1 MISSEFGGMKTKLT
15 NLAIKFIF
23 GIELISVLIIYSIY
37 CNYYIVKTTE
47 SRIYSGIKEI
57 PKNDVAVVLGASKY
71 LGVNKKYINPYFK
84 YRMEAAAE
92 LYHSGKV
99 KHLLVSGDNHSKNY
113 DEPTDMKNYLI
124 SLGVPSEAIT
134 LDYAGFRTFD
144 SMIRAKEI
152 FGLSKFTIVSQ
163 EFHNQRALFICDKLG
178 IEAVAFNAKDVY
190 RGPGS
195 LAREYFAK
203 SKAVLDFLLGAE
215 PKFLG
220 CREYI
225 CLD

>member
-1 MISSEFGGMKTKLT
+1 MKTKITAFALK
-15 NLAIKFIF
+15 AFI
-23 GIELISVLIIYSIY
+23 GIEMISFMIVYSVY
-37 CNYYIVKTTE
+37 CNWYIIKSTE
-47 SRIYSGIKEI
+47 SRIYSEIKEI
-57 PKNDVAVVLGASKY
+57 PKNEVAVVLGASKY
-71 LGVNKKYINPYFK
+71 LGVNEKYINYYFK

-92 LYHSGKV
+92 LYHTGKV
-99 KHLLVSGDNHSKNY
+99 KHLLVSGDNHSKDY

-124 SLGVPSEAIT
+124 SLGVPCEAIT

-152 FGLSKFTIVSQ
+152 FGLTKFTIVSQ
-163 EFHNQRALFICDKLG
+163 EFHNQRALFICDQLG
-178 IEAVAFNAKDVY
+178 IDAIAYNAKDAY

-195 LAREYFAK
+195 LAREYLAK
-203 SKAVLDFLLGAE
+203 SKAVLDFLLGTE

-225 CLD
+225 CLE